1 MRRIIANGSTRHWPL
16 DSIGMRSGIPGP
28 LGDLGIEIVR
38 RDETTYNEASDVS
51 AWLASQVTPGL

>member
-1 MRRIIANGSTRHWPL
+1 MRRIIANGSTRYWPL
-16 DSIGMRSGIPGP
+16 DSIGIRSGIPGP

-51 AWLASQVTPGL
+51 AWLASQATPGL